1 MAGPS
6 CRVGGRFLTQ
16 SSHWHICKNKKRYY
30 SISIANGAKR
40 DPREIEK
47 LDIFISGQP
56 RSPIILVLFI
66 LDTLG
71 VVRKTF
77 FSTGR

>member
-40 DPREIEK
+40 DPRDLEK

-56 RSPIILVLFI
+56 RSPIISFHSRHFGGGKKNVLFN
-66 LDTLG
+66 
-71 VVRKTF
+71 R
-77 FSTGR
+77 